1 MVLYSRTPL
10 LRPPSKSDWS
20 GRKSGVV
27 VHEGLDYFIT
37 CGLRHTRIY
46 IQCTNS
52 FVHTEK
58 VFRSANC
65 RSRENA
71 EKRRPGLAAFSNN
84 NAVFFLDQSTQ
95 HFDIGPYKTTFR
107 KHRSNNFG
115 SHIYVDC
122 LRPYTATLILCPLYP
137 SRPIESA
144 SCRPQVNDL
153 PFSTPSIIRLFTI

>member
-1 MVLYSRTPL
+1 M
-10 LRPPSKSDWS
+10 
-20 GRKSGVV
+20 V

-37 CGLRHTRIY
+37 RGLRHTRIY

-52 FVHTEK
+52 FIHTRTSFGVH
-58 VFRSANC
+58 C

-95 HFDIGPYKTTFR
+95 HFDIGPYKTRSENIVQIILIAIFTLITFGP
-107 KHRSNNFG
+107 S
-115 SHIYVDC
+115 
-122 LRPYTATLILCPLYP
+122 ATFILCPLYP

-153 PFSTPSIIRLFTI
+153 PFSTPSIIRLFII

>member
-1 MVLYSRTPL
+1 MDSGTRVSTYSLLTVSSTPRT
-10 LRPPSKSDWS
+10 SF
-20 GRKSGVV
+20 GV
-27 VHEGLDYFIT
+27 H
-37 CGLRHTRIY
+37 
-46 IQCTNS
+46 
-52 FVHTEK
+52 
-58 VFRSANC
+58 C

-107 KHRSNNFG
+107 KHCSNNFG

-144 SCRPQVNDL
+144 SCRPQVNDF

>member
-1 MVLYSRTPL
+1 MDSGTRVSTYSVLTVSSTPRT
-10 LRPPSKSDWS
+10 SF
-20 GRKSGVV
+20 GV
-27 VHEGLDYFIT
+27 H
-37 CGLRHTRIY
+37 
-46 IQCTNS
+46 
-52 FVHTEK
+52 
-58 VFRSANC
+58 C

-122 LRPYTATLILCPLYP
+122 LRPYCHIHFMSTLGPILRDRLNLRLADPKLMTFRSPLHLSFGCSQFKKLFP
-137 SRPIESA
+137 AI
-144 SCRPQVNDL
+144 L
-153 PFSTPSIIRLFTI
+153 PRQPM

>member
-1 MVLYSRTPL
+1 MWIQQYYDLFRNNYSRTPL

-20 GRKSGVV
+20 GRKTGMG

-37 CGLRHTRIY
+37 RGLRHTRIY
-46 IQCTNS
+46 TYSVLTVSSTPRTS
-52 FVHTEK
+52 FGVH
-58 VFRSANC
+58 C

-71 EKRRPGLAAFSNN
+71 EKRRPWLAAFSNN

-107 KHRSNNFG
+107 KHCSNNFG

-122 LRPYTATLILCPLYP
+122 LRPYCHIHFMSTLTFAT
-137 SRPIESA
+137 
-144 SCRPQVNDL
+144 D
-153 PFSTPSIIRLFTI
+153 